1 MSSSFLSS
9 TLGSIANY
17 VVIWYLVNNT
27 LIANITSEYLQFLIA
42 FGFAIISIASYDNNF
57 VEKCN
62 NVSLITWYTFTA
74 TICSITMLS
83 SSCLILRNYW
93 AYICLLPHVLL
104 CILLKNKNQYSTN
117 TSNTANTTI
126 TNVQMGINI
135 ILIAIYVYIAKI
147 YNNKFS
153 LESILLVIDPTLS
166 TLVYFFN
173 HNYCGF

>member
-9 TLGSIANY
+9 TLGFIANY

-27 LIANITSEYLQFLIA
+27 LIVNITSEYLQFLIG
-42 FGFAIISIASYDNNF
+42 FGFAIIAIASYDNNF

-62 NVSLITWYTFTA
+62 NVSLITWHTFTA
-74 TICSITMLS
+74 TICSIIMLS

-93 AYICLLPHVLL
+93 IYFCLLPHILL
-104 CILLKNKNQYSTN
+104 YILLKNKNQCVTN
-117 TSNTANTTI
+117 TTNTTI
-126 TNVQMGINI
+126 TNVRMGINI
-135 ILIAIYVYIAKI
+135 ILFAMYMYIAKI